1 MKDCSEGPKLTPSDP
16 DSKALMDKWVDLGS
30 MITSEGVGWDGLSKR
45 IGNLLGP
52 MTLPLFAGNIYL
64 QEPFKSQYHLS
75 FSGSS

>member
-1 MKDCSEGPKLTPSDP
+1 MKYYSEGPKLTPSDP
-16 DSKALMDKWVDLGS
+16 DSKVLMDKWVDLGS

-64 QEPFKSQYHLS
+64 QDLNPNWHDL
-75 FSGSS
+75 